1 LIKNWKNM
9 KVYQGVGNY
18 FASNAV
24 N

>member
-24 N
+24 I